1 MKRQCTLIL
10 PEPLFRKLMGHL
22 FPGDY
27 GEHGAVIAAG
37 LVSHGNEHRLL
48 ARELFIARE
57 GIDYVPGT
65 RGHRALTAQF
75 IHRCITYCRDNRL
88 VYLAVHNHGGF
99 DSVGF
104 SRVDISSHERGYPAL
119 LDIARGMPVGALV
132 FAENAVEGDVWF
144 PDGRRFGLKRGTVLG
159 WHRRHLFHARQ
170 PGTGID
176 NERFYHRQVL
186 LFGREGQAELARTKV
201 GVLGLGGVGSLV
213 SEYLARLGV
222 GKLALVDPDR
232 ISDSN
237 FSRVVGSAMEDLAQS
252 TLKVDIAAR
261 VAREANPSV
270 QLDIVADDISKSS
283 VASRLTD
290 CDYLILAAD
299 SMRARLVFNALVHQY
314 FIPGVQL
321 GAKINHEPSSGQVLA
336 AFSVL
341 RRVLPGEGCLWCN
354 HLVDAT
360 GIAKEWKSDSERED
374 QNYGVISP
382 NPSVITMNAVA
393 AAHAVNDFMFM
404 FLGLRGTSA
413 EHLLYERFD
422 HLRNRHDYVQPR
434 RDLDC
439 PECSATK
446 GSRFGM
452 GDSARLPCSPEGKPS
467 SEASPQP
474 RSSIRARVL
483 TLLSKVRAWI
493 SKGLKPVI

>member
-1 MKRQCTLIL
+1 MTRLCTLIL
-10 PEPLFRKLMGHL
+10 PEMLFRKLMGHL

-37 LVSHGNEHRLL
+37 LVSYGDEHRLL

-57 GIDYVPGT
+57 GIDYVAGT

-104 SRVDISSHERGYPAL
+104 SRVDMSSHERGYPAL

-132 FAENAVEGDVWF
+132 FAENAVEGDIWF
-144 PDGRRFGLKRGTVLG
+144 PGGRRSALRRATVLG
-159 WHRRHLFHARQ
+159 WHRRHLFHAPQ
-170 PGTGID
+170 PGAGID
-176 NERFYHRQVL
+176 SVKFYHRQVL
-186 LFGREGQAELARTKV
+186 LFGREGQAELSRTKV

-213 SEYLARLGV
+213 SECLARLGV
-222 GKLALVDPDR
+222 GHLVLVDPDR

-237 FSRVVGSAMEDLAQS
+237 FSRVVGSTTEDLART

-261 VAREANPSV
+261 VAREASPSIR
-270 QLDIVADDISKSS
+270 LDLIPDDISMSS

-290 CDYLILAAD
+290 CDYLVLAAD

-321 GAKINHEPSSGQVLA
+321 GAKVNHEPGSGQVLA

-360 GIAKEWKSDSERED
+360 GIAKEWKSDSEREG

-393 AAHAVNDFMFM
+393 AAHAVNDFMFT
-404 FLGLRGTSA
+404 FLGLRVNAA

-422 HLRNRHDYVQPR
+422 HLRNRHEYVQPR
-434 RDLDC
+434 RDSDC

-452 GDSARLPCSPEGKPS
+452 GNSARLPCSPEGKPS
-467 SEASPQP
+467 EEAPLQHRFSL
-474 RSSIRARVL
+474 RARML
-483 TLLSKVRAWI
+483 ALLSKVRGWI
-493 SKGLKPVI
+493 AKGLKPGF